1 MVAAISTNE
10 DGQGTTER
18 ERLTYVEALVAAI
31 AEAMRAD
38 ERVFMLGQDVGR
50 FGGALQGSLGL
61 WDEFGPTRIIEAP
74 ISESAMVGTCIG
86 AALFGKRPI
95 VEVSFGEFLP
105 TAMNQIVLQAAN
117 LRYMTAGKAS
127 VPLVLRTRVG
137 DGPYRG
143 HPQSYEAWF
152 PHIPGLKVVMP
163 STAADAYGLMKS
175 AILEDGPV
183 LVFEPMS
190 LYHSRGPVAVG
201 GPGVPLGTARVA
213 KSGIDVT
220 VVATGL
226 MVQRALLASEQL
238 SADGID
244 VEVVDLRSLAP
255 LDRAAILTSA
265 RKTGRVVVAHEA
277 WKIGGIGAE
286 VSALVAEEAFEDL
299 MAPILRVGAPHVPVP
314 SAPTLRE
321 LLIPGVETI
330 ADAIRRV
337 YAA

>member
-1 MVAAISTNE
+1 MVAAPSTTE
-10 DGQGTTER
+10 RGQGTPEGW
-18 ERLTYVEALVAAI
+18 RLTYVEALVAAI

-50 FGGALQGSLGL
+50 FGGALQGSQGL
-61 WDEFGPTRIIEAP
+61 WEEFGPKRIIEAP

-117 LRYMTAGKAS
+117 LHYMTAGRAR

-152 PHIPGLKVVMP
+152 PHVPGLKVVMP
-163 STAADAYGLMKS
+163 SNASDAYGLMKS
-175 AILEDGPV
+175 AILDDGPV

-190 LYHSRGPVAVG
+190 LYHSRGGVAIG
-201 GPGVPLGTARVA
+201 AAGVPIGAARVA
-213 KSGIDVT
+213 KSGLDVT

-226 MVQRALLASEQL
+226 MVQRALVASEQL
-238 SADGID
+238 AAEGVD

-255 LDRAAILTSA
+255 MDHEAVLASA

-277 WKIGGIGAE
+277 WKVGGIGAE
-286 VSALVAEEAFEDL
+286 VSALIAEEAFEDL

-314 SAPTLRE
+314 SALTLRD
-321 LLIPGVETI
+321 LVIPTVETI

>member
-1 MVAAISTNE
+1 MVAVASAG
-10 DGQGTTER
+10 DSRPHAPGG

-38 ERVFMLGQDVGR
+38 DRVFMMGQDVGR
-50 FGGALQGSLGL
+50 FGGALQGSQGL
-61 WDEFGPTRIIEAP
+61 WDEFGPKRIIEAP

-105 TAMNQIVLQAAN
+105 AAMNQIVLQAAN
-117 LRYMTAGKAS
+117 LHYMTAGKAT

-152 PHIPGLKVVMP
+152 PHVPGLAVVMP
-163 STAADAYGLMKS
+163 SNPSDAYGLMRA
-175 AILEDGPV
+175 AIVHDGPV

-190 LYHSRGPVAVG
+190 LYHSRGNVALG
-201 GPGVPLGTARVA
+201 GARVPIGLARVA
-213 KSGIDVT
+213 KSGLDVT
-220 VVATGL
+220 VVATGV
-226 MVQRALLASEQL
+226 MVQRSLVASDQVAAE
-238 SADGID
+238 GID

-255 LDRAAILTSA
+255 LDRETILASA

-277 WKIGGIGAE
+277 WKIGGMGAE
-286 VSALVAEEAFEDL
+286 VSAVLAEEAFEDL
-299 MAPILRVGAPHVPVP
+299 MAPVVRVGAPHVPVP
-314 SAPTLRE
+314 SAPTLRD
-321 LLIPGVETI
+321 LVIPSVETI
-330 ADAIRRV
+330 AGAIRRV